1 MRKPALLQHL
11 IDQGHG
17 DPETAGAAVKIVQVL
32 TGHEMEPNETGHHQD
47 HIEWGTLE
55 IHHQQENA
63 EEELD
68 MSSTEQDCGT
78 MQTII
83 IPDAMG
89 RPIEIK
95 VISNDHPSASQNNQQ
110 QEQQQPPSAA
120 DQLQF
125 ELSAESLNVIQ
136 AFELQGGNVDDTLAA
151 LM

>member
-11 IDQGHG
+11 TEEGHG

-32 TGHEMEPNETGHHQD
+32 TGHEMDQETD
-47 HIEWGTLE
+47 PMEWGTLE
-55 IHHQQENA
+55 IQNTDELGLGMDHQ
-63 EEELD
+63 D
-68 MSSTEQDCGT
+68 TV
-78 MQTII
+78 QTII
-83 IPDAMG
+83 IPDEHG
-89 RPIEIK
+89 RPIEIQ
-95 VISNDHPSASQNNQQ
+95 VVGSDPTQVT
-110 QEQQQPPSAA
+110 

>member
-11 IDQGHG
+11 AEQGHG

-32 TGHEMEPNETGHHQD
+32 TGHEMESETDPMEWSALQIQNTDELGLGMVHQD
-47 HIEWGTLE
+47 
-55 IHHQQENA
+55 
-63 EEELD
+63 
-68 MSSTEQDCGT
+68 SV
-78 MQTII
+78 QTII
-83 IPDAMG
+83 IPDEHG
-89 RPIEIK
+89 RPIEIQ
-95 VISNDHPSASQNNQQ
+95 VVGSDPTQQ
-110 QEQQQPPSAA
+110 VT

>member
-11 IDQGHG
+11 TEEGHG

-32 TGHEMEPNETGHHQD
+32 TEMDHEDPL
-47 HIEWGTLE
+47 EWGTLE
-55 IHHQQENA
+55 IQNSD
-63 EEELD
+63 ELGFG
-68 MSSTEQDCGT
+68 MNPQDT
-78 MQTII
+78 VQTII
-83 IPDAMG
+83 IPDEHG
-89 RPIEIK
+89 RPIEIQ
-95 VISNDHPSASQNNQQ
+95 VVADPTHQV
-110 QEQQQPPSAA
+110 A